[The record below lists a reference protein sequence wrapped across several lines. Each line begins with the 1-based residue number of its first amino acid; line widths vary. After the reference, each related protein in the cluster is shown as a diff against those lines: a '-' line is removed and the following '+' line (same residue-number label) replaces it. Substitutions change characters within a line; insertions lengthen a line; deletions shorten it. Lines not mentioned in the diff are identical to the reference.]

1 MRLSNALIEK
11 RRPAFFAAGLLFAL
25 SLTLV
30 SFEWRTPYTEPEIP
44 ESGVEHDFPQ
54 GIVVNLDEPKK
65 EVKRPELPKPPE
77 IKTDQI
83 KVVDDVVDAT
93 DPNENFE
100 PYEDPDLPSS
110 LGDDEGDVDDLVI
123 DRGPLDRSEIL
134 PEYCGGEREMLS
146 FLGSNLEYPRIPLEN
161 GVSGTVHIKFIV
173 GKNGKLRDA
182 RVLRPID
189 PWLDA
194 EALRV
199 AKMLECFTPGMQG
212 GHKVDV
218 FFVLPVRFALQ

>member
-30 SFEWRTPYTEPEIP
+30 SFEWRTPYVEPEVSEAGEI
-44 ESGVEHDFPQ
+44 GDLPQ
-54 GIVVNLDEPKK
+54 GIVLTLEKPEEKV
-65 EVKRPELPKPPE
+65 VRPEPPKIPE
-77 IKTDQI
+77 VITNQI
-83 KVVDDVVDAT
+83 DVVDNTAQT
-93 DPNENFE
+93 SDPSNTFE
-100 PYEDPDLPSS
+100 PYESPDL
-110 LGDDEGDVDDLVI
+110 LGYGSEDDEGDVDDPNLY
-123 DRGPLDRSEIL
+123 PLDRAEIL
-134 PEYCGGEREMLS
+134 PEYCGGEAAMLK
-146 FLGSNLEYPRIPLEN
+146 FLGENLTYPRIPLDN
-161 GVSGTVHIKFIV
+161 GMQGVVYVKFVV

-182 RVLRPID
+182 KIVIPLD

-199 AKMLECFTPGMQG
+199 AKMLDCFTPGMQS

-218 FFVLPVRFALQ
+218 YFVLPVRFAIN